1 MKKLYNAAIIT
12 ETGECLFHKDIYISD
27 GRITRICESG
37 TIQPDLAPSE
47 TIDCSKYFVSPG
59 FVNLHAHTAMNIFKG
74 IAEDVPPEIWFNEM
88 IWPYESKMTEQDI
101 YTGTML
107 GIAEMINNGVT
118 AVADHYFGEDQVLQ
132 AAKDSGIRMDIAPT
146 IFGMAPD
153 FRDRLAQV
161 SEFIRNHQEDSSRI
175 SLRFGPHSDYTCP
188 EDTLAVVVDEAKK
201 MDLPIH
207 LHLAETQ
214 LQVEQSLQRTGKTPF
229 RCLYDTGGFELP
241 VLVAHGLW
249 ITEDDLALINRNT
262 WFAFCPKTYM
272 RLASGRGGFFD
283 FSDRLQYSFG
293 SDGAASSGTVNPL
306 EQARLFA
313 MLEKF
318 NRNDAVIYP
327 FLEIWKR
334 LMAGHAVFGANSGK
348 MEENAAA
355 DLVIWDLQTP
365 DTMAYYHPV
374 SAILYAATSANVRY
388 TMVEGEFLKYDGV
401 LKMDFAGIAEE
412 SMRLQKNLLSR
423 GKGTAKVYY

>member
-12 ETGECLFHKDIYISD
+12 ETGDCLFHKDIYIKD
-27 GRITRICESG
+27 GRIFRICDSG
-37 TIQPDLAPSE
+37 TAQPEPLSAD
-47 TIDCSKYFVSPG
+47 TIDCSELFVSPG
-59 FVNLHAHTAMNIFKG
+59 LVNLHAHTAMNIFKG

-88 IWPYESKMTEQDI
+88 IWPYESKMTDRDI

-118 AVADHYFGEDQVLQ
+118 AVADHYFGEEQVLR
-132 AAKDSGIRMDIAPT
+132 AAKDTGIRMDIAPT
-146 IFGMAPD
+146 IFGMPPD

-161 SEFIRNHQEDSSRI
+161 REFIRDHQQDSTRI

-188 EDTLAVVVDEAKK
+188 GDTLAEIVSEAKD

-214 LQVEQSLQRTGKTPF
+214 LQVEQSLERTGKTPF
-229 RCLYDTGGFELP
+229 RRLYDAGGFDLP
-241 VLVAHGLW
+241 VLAAHGLW
-249 ITEDDLALINRNT
+249 ITEGDLDCINENT
-262 WFAFCPKTYM
+262 RFAFCPKTYM

-318 NRNDAVIYP
+318 NRNDAAVYP
-327 FLEIWKR
+327 FIEIWKK
-334 LMAGHAVFGANSGK
+334 LMAGHDVFGANSGK
-348 MEENAAA
+348 MEEGAAA

-374 SAILYAATSANVRY
+374 SAILYAAGSANVRY

-401 LKMDFAGIAEE
+401 LKMNFAEIAREAGC
-412 SMRLQKNLLSR
+412 LQKNLLSR
-423 GKGTAKVYY
+423 GKGPAKVYY